1 MFLVFGEVL
10 TFSLFLMQLL
20 GVFRALTEREREN
33 RARDRN
39 TLEFVFEF
47 VFMLYAIVI
56 IANLLMN
63 SIKCS

>member
-20 GVFRALTEREREN
+20 GVFRALTEREN

>member
-20 GVFRALTEREREN
+20 GVFRALTERERTG
-33 RARDRN
+33 DRN